1 MAGRQGAEVP
11 QRQRPEGAHQGP
23 DPLQPLLGGHAVSR
37 LATAGTDVYARILN
51 PTLPADDN
59 DNGLYLNNN
68 YLDWYDDDDF
78 AGTVGTVKPGKYI
91 EVAFT
96 RNTDGK
102 IRVYANGEPDIKHA
116 DADAQA
122 VIQNHLLRFFVD
134 NSNDETSKGAV
145 SRIRLYNDALTA
157 KKVKRIYQ
165 QGHCRNL
172 PTWSRSPRMPTVRV
186 AAVQAMPVV
195 LDLQAS
201 LDKALGL
208 LADAAGQGAQLVVF
222 PETFLSL
229 YPSYAWAHLTG
240 GDGDA
245 LWERLWASSVEVPG
259 PVVDRIAAACRAPT
273 SSALWASTNASSSA
287 PAASTTRC
295 CW

>member
-1 MAGRQGAEVP
+1 M
-11 QRQRPEGAHQGP
+11 
-23 DPLQPLLGGHAVSR
+23 
-37 LATAGTDVYARILN
+37 YARTPN

-68 YLDWYDDDDF
+68 FLDWYDDDDF

-102 IRVYANGEPDIKHA
+102 IRVYANGEPDIKYA

-165 QGHCRNL
+165 QSH
-172 PTWSRSPRMPTVRV
+172 
-186 AAVQAMPVV
+186 
-195 LDLQAS
+195 
-201 LDKALGL
+201 
-208 LADAAGQGAQLVVF
+208 
-222 PETFLSL
+222 
-229 YPSYAWAHLTG
+229 
-240 GDGDA
+240 
-245 LWERLWASSVEVPG
+245 
-259 PVVDRIAAACRAPT
+259 
-273 SSALWASTNASSSA
+273 
-287 PAASTTRC
+287 
-295 CW
+295 